1 MIIID
6 SNEIYQKPLWL
17 DTDFPAL
24 IIDNFLTQ
32 EEADKLV
39 SEGEEFIKNQSKGK
53 DIIHGGRIMIPWTSD
68 KFHELR
74 KLSINWEIFSKK
86 FTKKAYN
93 IFLKE
98 LENLNELSNTSIS
111 SINELKKTSINDIKN
126 FKLSSKINFRNLKRK
141 LNKLLDKKIGS
152 IPPSKL
158 FLVALIRLL
167 DSIWRNMN
175 SFIYY
180 LTRKKPLI
188 PLLDYS
194 FSSNGYGREIH
205 RDSDNRLV
213 VILLYLN
220 TLGNDTE
227 GGDLEIYKK
236 NKDDKNFDPQPNKE
250 DCELQYKIKPRRGRI
265 LMFINQFNSY
275 HGVSE
280 MLNDKNGRHFIYG
293 GFTYPS
299 SIFINKTRFSNTK
312 FPTEMFIY

>member
-6 SNEIYQKPLWL
+6 SNDIYEKPLWL
-17 DTDFPAL
+17 DTEFPAL

-39 SEGEEFIKNQSKGK
+39 NDGEKFIKNQSISK
-53 DIIHGGRIMIPWTSD
+53 DIIHGGRFMIPWTSY
-68 KFHELR
+68 KFDELR
-74 KLSINWEIFSKK
+74 NTSINWEIFSKK
-86 FTKKAYN
+86 FKQRAYN

-98 LENLNELSNTSIS
+98 IENLNELSNTSIL
-111 SINELKKTSINDIKN
+111 SINELKKTSVNDIKN
-126 FKLSSKINFRNLKRK
+126 FKLSSRINFRNLKRK
-141 LNKLLDKKIGS
+141 LNKLQETKIGL

-158 FLVALIRLL
+158 FLVALIRIL
-167 DSIWRNMN
+167 DSIWRNM
-175 SFIYY
+175 SSLIYY

-205 RDSDNRLV
+205 RDSDNRLI

-220 TLGNDTE
+220 TLGKDTE

-236 NKDDKNFDPQPNKE
+236 NKDNKNFPPQPNKE

-275 HGVSE
+275 HGVSK
-280 MLNDKNGRHFIYG
+280 MLNDKHGRHFLYG

-312 FPTEMFIY
+312 LPTEMFIY